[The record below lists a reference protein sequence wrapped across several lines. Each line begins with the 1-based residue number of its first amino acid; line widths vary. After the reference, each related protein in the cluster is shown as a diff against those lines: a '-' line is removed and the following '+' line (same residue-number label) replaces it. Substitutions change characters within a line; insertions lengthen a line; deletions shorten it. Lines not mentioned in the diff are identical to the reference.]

1 MVTGKHIAQT
11 AIDSGLLGTPY
22 KELDC
27 QAFVEV
33 VLQKAGL
40 KIPNYR
46 GSNHMWRE
54 LVYNREPITN
64 YNVIAGALVFTVKFD
79 GGEKQR
85 GYNDTMGNAVHV
97 GISLGMGKVMHST
110 TGGVQY
116 CSMNRFTDWALIK
129 DVDYTLKDEG
139 GENHESDEGQGSP
152 QERLMGLV
160 NTCRDNLDELE
171 ALIRDLY
178 RGS

>member
-1 MVTGKHIAQT
+1 MVTGEHIAKT
-11 AIDSGLLGTPY
+11 AVDSGLLGTPY

-64 YNVIAGALVFTVKFD
+64 YDVIPGALVFTVKFD
-79 GGEKQR
+79 GGEKLR

-97 GISLGMGKVMHST
+97 GISLGNGKVMHST

-116 CSMNRFTDWALIK
+116 GSTNRFTDWALIK
-129 DVDYTLKDEG
+129 DVNYEG
-139 GENHESDEGQGSP
+139 GENHESDEGQRSP
-152 QERLMGLV
+152 YEKLMGLV
-160 NTCRDNLDELE
+160 NACRDNLDELE

-178 RGS
+178 RSA

>member
-1 MVTGKHIAQT
+1 MVTGEHIAQT

-33 VLQKAGL
+33 VLQKAGM

-54 LVYNREPITN
+54 LVYNREPITDLD
-64 YNVIAGALVFTVKFD
+64 VIPGALVFTVKFD
-79 GGEKQR
+79 GGEKLR

-97 GISLGMGKVMHST
+97 GISLGKGKVMHST

-116 CSMNRFTDWALIK
+116 GSTSRFTNWALIK
-129 DVDYTLKDEG
+129 DVNYEEG
-139 GENHESDEGQGSP
+139 GENHERDEGQGSS

-160 NTCRDNLDELE
+160 NACRDNLDELE
-171 ALIRDLY
+171 ALIHDLY

>member
-1 MVTGKHIAQT
+1 MVTGEHIAQT

-54 LVYNREPITN
+54 LVYNREPITDLD
-64 YNVIAGALVFTVKFD
+64 VIPGALVFTVKFD
-79 GGEKQR
+79 GGEKLR
-85 GYNDTMGNAVHV
+85 GYHDTMGNAVHV
-97 GISLGMGKVMHST
+97 GISLGNGKVMHSA

-116 CSMNRFTDWALIK
+116 GSTSRFTDWALIK
-129 DVDYTLKDEG
+129 DVDYEG

-152 QERLMGLV
+152 YEKLMGLV
-160 NTCRDNLDELE
+160 NACRDNLDELE
-171 ALIRDLY
+171 ALVRDLY

>member
-1 MVTGKHIAQT
+1 MVTGEHIAQT

-33 VLQKAGL
+33 VLQKAGM

-54 LVYNREPITN
+54 LVYNREPITDLD
-64 YNVIAGALVFTVKFD
+64 VIPGALVFTVKFD
-79 GGEKQR
+79 GGEKLR

-97 GISLGMGKVMHST
+97 GISLGKGKVMHST

-116 CSMNRFTDWALIK
+116 GSTSRFTNWALIK
-129 DVDYTLKDEG
+129 DVNYEEG

-152 QERLMGLV
+152 CDRLMGLV
-160 NTCRDNLDELE
+160 NACRDNLDELE